1 MNAGAPAAA
10 PQYLPGRHAIDGYG
24 MGGFRFGGMSHR
36 GSLLALPSGIRA
48 WPVTE
53 AADIS
58 LATLAPLFD
67 EPAGDIGLCLIG
79 TGNSQVFLPPALARD
94 LRARGLVF
102 EVMTTGAAART
113 YNVLFAEGR
122 QVSACLI
129 AVA

>member
-1 MNAGAPAAA
+1 
-10 PQYLPGRHAIDGYG
+10 

-79 TGNSQVFLPPALARD
+79 TGTSQVFLPPALARD